1 VDRLAQEGSARV
13 LRSSFLFSIS
23 PTLVHFLQSF
33 SALLSLTMPFTV
45 VYILLALQM
54 SFFHWW
60 LHSVVF
66 AGYVTVILFCINLH
80 FLYNPIIKIPV
91 L

>member
-1 VDRLAQEGSARV
+1 MDRLAQEGSARV

-45 VYILLALQM
+45 VYILLALQVSFSLVAAFSSFCGLCCGYIILHKP
-54 SFFHWW
+54 SFF
-60 LHSVVF
+60 
-66 AGYVTVILFCINLH
+66 I
-80 FLYNPIIKIPV
+80 
-91 L
+91 